1 MSDGKRIL
9 QAYMLPCALLI
20 CIAGAAVAQR
30 PQGGGGAGPLGI
42 GAAGGAAGAA
52 VAQQLQG
59 ADPIFWCDLSRS
71 QVSHERDAA
80 LAQIEA
86 LKFHN
91 ASLDARVK
99 ELEAKAAAPKKDEQQ

>member
-1 MSDGKRIL
+1 
-9 QAYMLPCALLI
+9 MLPCAMLI
-20 CIAGAAVAQR
+20 CILFGTA
-30 PQGGGGAGPLGI
+30 I
-42 GAAGGAAGAA
+42 
-52 VAQQLQG
+52 AQQPQG

-86 LKFHN
+86 LKFRN

-99 ELEAKAAAPKKDEQQ
+99 ELEAKAKEATKPNE